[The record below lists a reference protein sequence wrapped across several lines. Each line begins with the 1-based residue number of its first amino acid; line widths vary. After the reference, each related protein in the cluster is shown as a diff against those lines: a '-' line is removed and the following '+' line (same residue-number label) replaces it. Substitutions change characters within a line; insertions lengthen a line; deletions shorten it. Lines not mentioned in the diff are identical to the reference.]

1 MEFIQ
6 TRQLKTAVDFLK
18 RSGGINPF
26 LVEPLHLINSEDG
39 KARSITMEEKSE
51 KDTKKKVSFM
61 GGNLYP
67 VTSNFYKKNNLS
79 AQEPIV
85 LDEYENEN
93 NDVTISVLIE
103 GMIGDQ
109 IGWKNMTV
117 NTLQNLM
124 IRHQNIKGN
133 NGINKL

>member
-18 RSGGINPF
+18 RSGEINPF
-26 LVEPLHLINSEDG
+26 LVEPLHLINSEDV

-51 KDTKKKVSFM
+51 KDTNKKVSFM

-67 VTSNFYKKNNLS
+67 VTSHFYKKNSLS

-109 IGWKNMTV
+109 IVWKNMTV
-117 NTLQNLM
+117 NTLKKLM
-124 IRHQNIKGN
+124 TRHQNIKGN